1 LDFNG
6 LAISLGFWMSPQTPV
21 INTLFIKL

>member
-6 LAISLGFWMSPQTPV
+6 LAISLGFWMSP
-21 INTLFIKL
+21 